1 MQQDL
6 GREAISFIS
15 SSDTGRKKKK
25 KTQKKQ
31 RNKRQS
37 CKHTRPLQSK
47 IKRIKQI
54 RRNTIYFLAYA
65 ILYFN
70 CSALK

>member
-25 KTQKKQ
+25 KHK
-31 RNKRQS
+31 RNKETKDNLASTQGLY
-37 CKHTRPLQSK
+37 KVKSK
-47 IKRIKQI
+47 E
-54 RRNTIYFLAYA
+54 
-65 ILYFN
+65 
-70 CSALK
+70 